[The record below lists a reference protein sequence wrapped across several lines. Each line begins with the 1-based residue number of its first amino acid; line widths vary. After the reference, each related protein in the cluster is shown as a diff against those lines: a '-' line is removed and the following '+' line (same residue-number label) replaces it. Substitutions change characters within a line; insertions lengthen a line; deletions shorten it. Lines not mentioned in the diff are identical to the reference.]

1 MIRKFISYYKKHKFL
16 FIIDMIAALLIAG
29 LDLLFPMVTKNF
41 IDDYIPNR
49 KMQMMIVVAI
59 ILLGLYI
66 IKIFLQII
74 VDYWGHIMGT
84 RIEADMRA
92 DLFKKI
98 ETLNFS
104 YFDENKTGVIMS
116 RLVGDLRDIAE
127 MSHHVPE
134 DIFISSLML
143 VGSLGILLSYDL
155 RLFLVALGFVIILL
169 IFSLIRRK
177 AMLEGFRR
185 VRVEHAEIN
194 AQIESSIGGIRLT
207 QSFTN
212 EDYEYHKFSKNNQRY
227 RDSWAGAYKA
237 MTIFSTGSDFFINVF
252 NLAILLLGG
261 YLLYTSNI
269 SEGILFSSML
279 YINYTIQPI
288 RRLINSI
295 QQIQTGIAG
304 IERFYEIMQIDNPIK
319 NASNPIIL
327 ENPKGEIE
335 FKNVSF
341 KYDKQDS
348 YVLKNLSFKIKP
360 GQSIGIVGETGV
372 GKTTISQLIPRF
384 YDVIDGEILI
394 DGINI
399 KDYDL
404 YSLRKAIGHV
414 QQDVYI
420 FYGTIKDNI
429 LYGNPDASMEEVIEA
444 AKKAKIHDF
453 ILTLENGYDTLTGE
467 RGVKLSGGQKQRIAI
482 ARVFLKNPP
491 ILILDEATSSLDNIT
506 ESLVQ
511 EALEDLAKGRTTI
524 IIAHRLST
532 LKNVDEILVLDNE
545 GIKERGNHHELINN
559 NSYYAKLYK
568 SMIISQF

>member
-1 MIRKFISYYKKHKFL
+1 MIRKFISYYKKHKLL
-16 FIIDMIAALLIAG
+16 FIIDMIAALLIAA
-29 LDLLFPMVTKNF
+29 LDLLFPKVTEEFVDN
-41 IDDYIPNR
+41 YIPNR
-49 KMQMMIVVAI
+49 NIRMMVI
-59 ILLGLYI
+59 IALVLLGLYI
-66 IKIFLQII
+66 IKIFLNVI

-98 ETLNFS
+98 ETLNYS
-104 YFDENKTGVIMS
+104 YFDENKTGAIMS

-143 VGSLGILLSYDL
+143 LGSLGFLLSYDY

-169 IFSLIRRK
+169 IFSIIRRK
-177 AMLEGFRR
+177 AMLDGFRK
-185 VRVEHAEIN
+185 VRIEHAEIN
-194 AQIESSIGGIRLT
+194 SQIESSIGGIRLT
-207 QSFTN
+207 QAFTN
-212 EDYEYHKFSKNNQRY
+212 EDYEYQKFCVNNTNY
-227 RDSWAGAYKA
+227 RDSWAKAYKA
-237 MTIFSTGSDFFINVF
+237 MTIFSTGNDFIINVF
-252 NLAILLLGG
+252 NVAILLLGG
-261 YLLYTSNI
+261 YLLYSSNI
-269 SEGILFSSML
+269 SEGVLFSSML

-288 RRLINSI
+288 RRIINSI

-304 IERFYEIMQIDNPIK
+304 IERFYEIMKIDSKIK
-319 NASNPIIL
+319 NPENPIIL
-327 ENPKGEIE
+327 ENPKGEIV
-335 FKNVSF
+335 FNNVSF
-341 KYDKQDS
+341 KYETQEKFVFQ
-348 YVLKNLSFKIKP
+348 NLNLKIKP

-384 YDVIDGEILI
+384 YDVVEGEILI
-394 DGINI
+394 DGNNI

-404 YSLRKAIGHV
+404 FSLRKAIGHV

-429 LYGNPDASMEEVIEA
+429 LYGNPNASMEEVIEA
-444 AKKAKIHDF
+444 AKKARIHDF
-453 ILTLENGYDTLTGE
+453 ILTLEHGYDTLTGE

-482 ARVFLKNPP
+482 ARVFLKNPS

-511 EALEDLAKGRTTI
+511 EALEHLTKGRTTI

-532 LKNVDEILVLDNE
+532 LKNVDEIIVLDDN
-545 GIKERGNHHELINN
+545 GIKERGNHDQLIEKD
-559 NSYYAKLYK
+559 SYYAKLYK
-568 SMIISQF
+568 TMIV